1 MRNPQRI
8 RLLPCWVNYRHE
20 LVFLDILLVI
30 LSKIGAMRKFFK
42 AFIVFLATISFT
54 FASVTLECPGELTNG
69 QEVRWLRNGV
79 EITEE
84 IGTVN
89 SRQAD

>member
-1 MRNPQRI
+1 MAILTKI
-8 RLLPCWVNYRHE
+8 RT
-20 LVFLDILLVI
+20 
-30 LSKIGAMRKFFK
+30 MRKVFK
-42 AFIVFLATISFT
+42 TFIVFLATISLT

-79 EITEE
+79 EITKE

-89 SRQAD
+89 SRHAD